1 MQNDY
6 TDRGDA
12 PRAEPQGTSA
22 PGRATS
28 FLQKSQ
34 AKLTHEHTKPR
45 RTYLF
50 TESSSWSMHALILF
64 CASRCVMF
72 SVLSPLIARII
83 SPGHRFAMAA
93 LLPGLI

>member
-1 MQNDY
+1 MDH
-6 TDRGDA
+6 GDT
-12 PRAEPQGTSA
+12 PRTEPKDASA
-22 PGRATS
+22 PGPAASLLR
-28 FLQKSQ
+28 KSQ
-34 AKLTHEHTKPR
+34 AKLTQEHMKQK

-50 TESSSWSMHALILF
+50 TESNSWSMHALILF

>member
-1 MQNDY
+1 MGMHQELSL
-6 TDRGDA
+6 
-12 PRAEPQGTSA
+12 RAHLLRSE
-22 PGRATS
+22 
-28 FLQKSQ
+28 LQAFCEKSQ
-34 AKLTHEHTKPR
+34 AKLTHEHTKPK